1 MEKENAESIVITQ
14 PLPSIVQESTDAT
27 SNCNDNTEETMNL
40 AVSHEDKLVAGHKE
54 SSDIFPEGYPE
65 LLTTALII
73 FIALLFTSC

>member
-1 MEKENAESIVITQ
+1 M
-14 PLPSIVQESTDAT
+14 
-27 SNCNDNTEETMNL
+27 SNCNDKIEEAMNL